1 MLSFKSFII
10 SVIEQTAVFTAIQ
23 ESSAGV
29 TRIASIEQILLIV
42 GNLHYRSVVLCVEEL
57 CLAASHSHYHSSVVV
72 AELSAEDK
80 SVCVLNK
87 K

>member
-29 TRIASIEQILLIV
+29 ARIASIEQI
-42 GNLHYRSVVLCVEEL
+42 H
-57 CLAASHSHYHSSVVV
+57 
-72 AELSAEDK
+72 LS
-80 SVCVLNK
+80 
-87 K
+87 